1 MGSRYSCALV
11 TGGAGFI
18 GSHIVDRLLR
28 ENLYV
33 KVIDN
38 LSTGRLDNIKTH
50 LDNKNFL
57 FVKGDIRDGETVRK
71 ALRGIDVVF
80 HEAAFIGGP
89 QSVERPMFTNAVNVD
104 GTMNLLETSREF
116 EIKRFVLA
124 SSASVYGEQK
134 VMPVKENVALHPSSP
149 YAVSKMATELY
160 AEFYYKTFGLET
172 VCLRYFNVY
181 GPRQACGPYA
191 AAITAFVD
199 SLLHEKP
206 PIIYGDGE
214 QTRDFI
220 NVKDVVEANML
231 AANEKC
237 AGEIFNVASGSRVTV
252 NGLMKILQVVMDKNH
267 VKPSYA
273 GQRQSDV
280 YHSCGDI
287 TKAREILR
295 FEPKVTMRQGLM
307 ELVDYYKLFPHDA

>member
-1 MGSRYSCALV
+1 MGPRYSCALV

-28 ENLYV
+28 ENFYV
-33 KVIDN
+33 KVIDD

-50 LDNKNFL
+50 SDDKNLL
-57 FVKGDIRDGETVRK
+57 FVRGDIRDSETVRK
-71 ALRGIDVVF
+71 ALRDTDVVF

-89 QSVERPMFTNAVNVD
+89 QSIERPMFTNTVNVD
-104 GTMNLLETSREF
+104 GTLNLLEASRES
-116 EIKRFVLA
+116 EIECFVLA

-134 VMPVKENVALHPSSP
+134 VMPIKENVALHPSSP
-149 YAVSKMATELY
+149 YAVSKRATELY

-181 GPRQACGPYA
+181 GPRQPCGPYA

-231 AANEKC
+231 AAKKKC
-237 AGEIFNVASGSRVTV
+237 AGEIFNVASGSRVTI
-252 NGLMKILQVVMDKNH
+252 NGLVKDLQVVMDKNH

-273 GQRQSDV
+273 GRRPLDV

-287 TKAREILR
+287 GKAREILG
-295 FEPKVTMRQGLM
+295 FEPKVTIRQGLI
-307 ELVDYYKLFPHDA
+307 ELVDYYKSFSNDA

>member
-1 MGSRYSCALV
+1 MGPRYSCALV

-18 GSHIVDRLLR
+18 GSHVVDRLLR
-28 ENLYV
+28 ENFHV
-33 KVIDN
+33 KVIDD
-38 LSTGRLDNIKTH
+38 LSTGRLENIQTH
-50 LDNKNFL
+50 LNDKNFL
-57 FVKGDIRDGETVRK
+57 FVRGDIRDSETVRK
-71 ALRGIDVVF
+71 ALRDIDVVF

-89 QSVERPMFTNAVNVD
+89 QSIERPMFTNAVNVD
-104 GTMNLLETSREF
+104 GTLNLLEASREC

-134 VMPVKENVALHPSSP
+134 VMPVKENVALHPTSP

-160 AEFYYKTFGLET
+160 AEFYYQTFGLET

-191 AAITAFVD
+191 AVITAFVD

-237 AGEIFNVASGSRVTV
+237 AGEIFNVASGSRVTI
-252 NGLMKILQVVMDKNH
+252 NGLMKNLQVVMGKNH
-267 VKPSYA
+267 VKPLYA
-273 GQRQSDV
+273 GRRQSDV
-280 YHSCGDI
+280 YDSCGDI
-287 TKAREILR
+287 AKAREILR
-295 FEPKVTMRQGLM
+295 FEPKVTIKQGLL
-307 ELVDYYKLFPHDA
+307 ELVDCYKSFSHDA